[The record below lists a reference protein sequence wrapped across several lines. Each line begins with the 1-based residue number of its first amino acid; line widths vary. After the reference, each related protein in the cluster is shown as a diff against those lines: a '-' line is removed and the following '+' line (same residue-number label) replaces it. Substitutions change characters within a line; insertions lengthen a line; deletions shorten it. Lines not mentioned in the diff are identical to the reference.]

1 MQRDDGDWIKTTPQT
16 DGRLEAS
23 KRLFT
28 WIFYILILLALL
40 NIASVR
46 LLPAEAGAIASTILS
61 DAMVVI
67 SVGALPILAVL
78 LWNLL
83 RLTRQSFWGL
93 SILIVGLG
101 VLLPGSAVYEVI
113 TTFWGKPSQS
123 SLIAT
128 AALVVIW
135 GGVAI
140 ISFGMLVIF
149 AWAMW
154 KGAHMLLG
162 RQQTRLGDER

>member
-1 MQRDDGDWIKTTPQT
+1 M
-16 DGRLEAS
+16 
-23 KRLFT
+23 
-28 WIFYILILLALL
+28 
-40 NIASVR
+40 
-46 LLPAEAGAIASTILS
+46 PAEAGAVVSTILF
-61 DAMVVI
+61 DTTVI
-67 SVGALPILAVL
+67 LFVGVLPILAVL

-154 KGAHMLLG
+154 KGARMLLG